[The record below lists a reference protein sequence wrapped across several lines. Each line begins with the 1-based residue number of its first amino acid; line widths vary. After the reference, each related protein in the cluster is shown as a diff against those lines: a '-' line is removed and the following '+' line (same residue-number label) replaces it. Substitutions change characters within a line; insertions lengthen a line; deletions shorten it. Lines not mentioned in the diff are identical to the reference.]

1 MNPDIIQALQ
11 GALDAQF
18 KAGASIGRLE
28 TLIAQAMPKQEETP
42 SECEPAPVAQE
53 S

>member
-1 MNPDIIQALQ
+1 MNPEITQAIQA
-11 GALDAQF
+11 ALDAQF
-18 KAGASIGRLE
+18 KAGTAVGRLE

-42 SECEPAPVAQE
+42 AECEPAPVAQE